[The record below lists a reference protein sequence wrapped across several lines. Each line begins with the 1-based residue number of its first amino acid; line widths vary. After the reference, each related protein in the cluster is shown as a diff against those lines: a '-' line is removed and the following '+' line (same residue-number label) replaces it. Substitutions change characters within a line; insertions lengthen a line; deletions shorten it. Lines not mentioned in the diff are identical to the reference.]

1 MTSIAVS
8 VVIDAPVERVWREL
22 ADLATHAE
30 WMTDAESIEFVGD
43 SRRGVGT
50 VMRVETRVGP
60 LRTTDVM
67 EVTEWREHEAIGVVH
82 RGIVTGSGRFQLTSL
97 PGGTRLEW
105 SERLSF
111 PWWLGGAITAGA
123 ARPIL
128 RRIWH
133 RNLTAL
139 QRRIQEG

>member
-1 MTSIAVS
+1 MTSVAVS
-8 VVIDAPVERVWREL
+8 VLIDAPVERVWREL
-22 ADLATHAE
+22 ADLAAHAE
-30 WMTDAESIEFVGD
+30 WMADAGSIEFVGD

-50 VMRVETRVGP
+50 VMRVATRVGP

-67 EVTEWREHEAIGVVH
+67 EVVEWRERESIGVVH
-82 RGIVTGSGRFQLTSL
+82 RGLVTGSGRFQLTLL

-111 PWWLGGAITAGA
+111 PWWLGGTITARA

-128 RRIWH
+128 RSIWR
-133 RNLTAL
+133 RNLTGL
-139 QRRIQEG
+139 KRRIEDH